1 MNSILSGDMCLEL
14 KGVERSEAGLQGCAS
29 SRDCTLHCLASAEKL
44 PLICIRGTRGIGKT
58 HQLMQMGQLLTSQ
71 KGERAIYVNLN
82 HFYFSSHTIYH
93 FAKGF
98 YHEGGR
104 ILLLDQ
110 VFKYPGWARE
120 LIQCR
125 KELPELIIVFTASS
139 VMTLEEEYPELKGEM
154 KICDLHG
161 FSYREYLNNHYNLS
175 LPTVTIDQIFS
186 DYQSVENMVRRQVD
200 PWLALDGYISKG
212 YYPHREEAVLF
223 AEDLAKNMNM
233 LLEVDL
239 VYIRQIAPTY
249 LPKLR
254 KLLYLV
260 SGQRDGV
267 TNVSSLSEAI
277 DTSRATVMNYLKYL
291 SDARLIRLIYKEG
304 GEYPKKPDRVFLN
317 DTNILRVIREEE
329 PQPLLEAKTLFLASV
344 LDAGL
349 EVNLA
354 DESGVDFVING
365 KLPVRFICKG
375 VRRRSTP
382 SDTLNILCSD
392 EVNGDIV
399 GVPIWMFGLLY

>member
-1 MNSILSGDMCLEL
+1 
-14 KGVERSEAGLQGCAS
+14 
-29 SRDCTLHCLASAEKL
+29 
-44 PLICIRGTRGIGKT
+44 
-58 HQLMQMGQLLTSQ
+58 
-71 KGERAIYVNLN
+71 
-82 HFYFSSHTIYH
+82 
-93 FAKGF
+93 
-98 YHEGGR
+98 
-104 ILLLDQ
+104 
-110 VFKYPGWARE
+110 
-120 LIQCR
+120 
-125 KELPELIIVFTASS
+125 
-139 VMTLEEEYPELKGEM
+139 
-154 KICDLHG
+154 
-161 FSYREYLNNHYNLS
+161 
-175 LPTVTIDQIFS
+175 
-186 DYQSVENMVRRQVD
+186 MVRRQVD

>member
-1 MNSILSGDMCLEL
+1 
-14 KGVERSEAGLQGCAS
+14 
-29 SRDCTLHCLASAEKL
+29 
-44 PLICIRGTRGIGKT
+44 
-58 HQLMQMGQLLTSQ
+58 
-71 KGERAIYVNLN
+71 
-82 HFYFSSHTIYH
+82 
-93 FAKGF
+93 
-98 YHEGGR
+98 
-104 ILLLDQ
+104 
-110 VFKYPGWARE
+110 
-120 LIQCR
+120 
-125 KELPELIIVFTASS
+125 
-139 VMTLEEEYPELKGEM
+139 
-154 KICDLHG
+154 
-161 FSYREYLNNHYNLS
+161 
-175 LPTVTIDQIFS
+175 
-186 DYQSVENMVRRQVD
+186 
-200 PWLALDGYISKG
+200 
-212 YYPHREEAVLF
+212 
-223 AEDLAKNMNM
+223 
-233 LLEVDL
+233 
-239 VYIRQIAPTY
+239 
-249 LPKLR
+249 
-254 KLLYLV
+254 
-260 SGQRDGV
+260 
-267 TNVSSLSEAI
+267 
-277 DTSRATVMNYLKYL
+277 MNYLKYL